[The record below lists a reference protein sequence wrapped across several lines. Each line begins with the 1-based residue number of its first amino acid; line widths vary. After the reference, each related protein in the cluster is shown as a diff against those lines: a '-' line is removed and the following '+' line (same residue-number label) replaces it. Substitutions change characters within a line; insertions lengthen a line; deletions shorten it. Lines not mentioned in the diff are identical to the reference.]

1 MNKKLMSMFMI
12 GLLSCGM
19 LVGCGNDTEVQYQE
33 PTQQQEEY
41 QAPVDEDLTPQYK
54 EEINK
59 KNELEFAKIVIEA
72 TAEES
77 IKDFEWKVVTNE
89 EGNMV
94 VLQINLTETQA
105 LALINGGYWDGLVE
119 EYEQNVK
126 EIQKTLNENGISVN
140 YGVMWGDINNDEF
153 WFFVTSNTGIVY
165 DITDDLK

>member
-1 MNKKLMSMFMI
+1 MKNKVMGLVLAGILSI
-12 GLLSCGM
+12 GM
-19 LVGCGNDTEVQYQE
+19 VGCGNNEVEYQE
-33 PTQQQEEY
+33 PQVQQE
-41 QAPVDEDLTPQYK
+41 QTVDEDLTPQYK

-59 KNELEFAKIVIEA
+59 KEELEFARVVIEA

-89 EGNMV
+89 EGNIV
-94 VLQINLTETQA
+94 VLQINLTKVQA

-126 EIQKTLNENGISVN
+126 EIQKTLNENGIDVN

-165 DITDDLK
+165 DITNDLK